1 MPELDNSKPPL
12 FVPSKRSYNDFVLAW
27 RGHSRKRNY
36 SQLLEWAE
44 NPDNAPEALTQQ
56 QQTWNS
62 RFFSDLV
69 DSLYNGETDD
79 AATAALA
86 AIDAAADDG
95 MQLWTALKRE
105 IDITLPSARSHAEDQ
120 LKTKTKQKHDET
132 VAEFGLRFRAV
143 CANVHERHRAS
154 PLNWLLI
161 WTLTTTTRSSYPT
174 SSVAPT
180 NARPYTIVSYAQI
193 QKTADAALHYP
204 CKGAAVAVTAAARVA
219 EEAATPNVS
228 TRSDTT
234 DAAKTQT
241 VQLHTLTTL
250 RCVMRLA
257 ARVTTQHVGA
267 ATPTQAAEVA
277 VDEADIKV
285 AEADEEDDTRCTT
298 DASHHGIGGT
308 QQYLPPPPPLPSQLM
323 QNNIARVGEAFPTM
337 NAPPPTGQMYQ
348 TGPYRRTFA
357 ITLATNEPNCSKYIV
372 DNASPY
378 TLTGSLHHLYDVQQ
392 LEKPKEI
399 GGIKK
404 DSTIECTHVGK
415 IDFTTHEGTLT
426 VSNAYYSAELAGFVS
441 ILSYIVMRDAGA
453 VLVDKKTDP
462 YILLPNSD
470 IMFLKEMDS
479 GHLYTELTSLTN
491 VDEAYPTLP
500 INAGQWHARLGH
512 LHPRRIENF
521 PSDAEQIPADAECPA
536 CQLHKSKRTR
546 REPAQSIT
554 EYKIGE
560 VWSTDAIRP
569 GTISVSGVT
578 TFFPF
583 IDYGSRFVFDYYA
596 VSKEITEYIAILK
609 QWVSDI
615 HTVRNTVNPDIN
627 WPKQLRTDHEQL
639 FMHPDCVAFLNYHGI
654 TAVPVPPY
662 QHHKVGRVERRYGII
677 HQHALV
683 MMETAQIYDRVWPA
697 AYSFAVFHTNS
708 AKQYPSA
715 IVHGVTTDSQGMYPS
730 PNSMFLKRETDL
742 NFTRIPFCVSY
753 VYYEQHSKFQ
763 QRSNRGVLVGYSKD
777 VPGSYVI
784 WQPDENKTKLS
795 AHVTCMEKLKEDGT
809 LLHPA
814 HIFYPELART
824 KVSKSACVFN
834 IGTKIG
840 PGGRRI
846 AKTSV
851 PHAPSTNLMEIGGE
865 LDTHSQKTT
874 HSALDYAFATDV
886 SETPGFEP
894 RTYEEAI
901 HSKDHERWILA
912 IDSELNSHQLYGT
925 WIVIDNDGTVKNLI
939 GCKWVFKIK
948 LNSDGSIARYKARL
962 VAQGFS
968 QIHGVDYSETYAP
981 VVQYQTLR
989 TLLAIYSAR
998 GFYFGQIDVETAY
1011 LYALVQELIY
1021 MRPPKGTNYGPNKIC
1036 RLLKSLYGL
1045 KQAGRNWYLDLKDYL
1060 VELGFKPG
1068 EVDIGMYSAAV
1079 GTENEIWILVYVD
1092 DIIFASKNEQTK
1104 DILAGHLRKK
1114 YRITEPAQ
1122 LTWALGMKISFAA
1135 DGIILTQDLY
1145 VSKILERFGF
1155 TSAAKSATTPLA
1167 HGTTLTRADEE
1178 DAEARHLAQQFVGA
1192 ILYAAVISRP
1202 DLSSTVRVMSH
1213 VMSKPPSNF
1222 EACKKHVL
1230 RYLSGT
1236 INRGIKYNTNSNVPL
1251 KLIGYCDASWGDNHE
1266 NRRSTSGYIFF
1277 LNGGPISWASYLQTT
1292 VALSTVESEVMA
1304 LTEAIKEAIYIR
1316 RLLESLGAA
1325 QEGPTIIYTDS
1336 TELKRSSII
1345 RRRTGERNTSRSD
1358 ASSSSFTSDTK
1369 RSKSNE

>member
-86 AIDAAADDG
+86 AMDAAADDG

-132 VAEFGLRFRAV
+132 VAEFGLRFRGAV
-143 CANVHERHRAS
+143 REFKNRGGEMTNYKYAELFAANVHERHQRIALELVTDLDPDDDNAIIIPDIIRRTNERAS
-154 PLNWLLI
+154 LHDRIIRANPENRRRRLALPVQGRGGGRNGGR
-161 WTLTTTTRSSYPT
+161 TGGRGGRNTERFDPQRHNRRCQNANCP
-174 SSVAPT
+174 APHT
-180 NARPYTIVSYAQI
+180 HDTPMCYAPGGARHDP
-193 QKTADAALHYP
+193 
-204 CKGAAVAVTAAARVA
+204 ARWRG
-219 EEAATPNVS
+219 N
-228 TRSDTT
+228 T
-234 DAAKTQT
+234 DAGRGGRGGRGGYQGGRGGRGGRHPLQYTPQPQHYT
-241 VQLHTLTTL
+241 PQQHQNFQQLGGAYTTYPAYP
-250 RCVMRLA
+250 VLA
-257 ARVTTQHVGA
+257 
-267 ATPTQAAEVA
+267 
-277 VDEADIKV
+277 
-285 AEADEEDDTRCTT
+285 T

-378 TLTGSLHHLYDVQQ
+378 TLTGSLNHLYDVQQ

-404 DSTIECTHVGK
+404 DSTIKCTHVGK

-426 VSNAYYSAELAGFVS
+426 VSNAYY
-441 ILSYIVMRDAGA
+441 
-453 VLVDKKTDP
+453 
-462 YILLPNSD
+462 
-470 IMFLKEMDS
+470 
-479 GHLYTELTSLTN
+479 
-491 VDEAYPTLP
+491 
-500 INAGQWHARLGH
+500 
-512 LHPRRIENF
+512 
-521 PSDAEQIPADAECPA
+521 
-536 CQLHKSKRTR
+536 
-546 REPAQSIT
+546 
-554 EYKIGE
+554 
-560 VWSTDAIRP
+560 
-569 GTISVSGVT
+569 
-578 TFFPF
+578 
-583 IDYGSRFVFDYYA
+583 
-596 VSKEITEYIAILK
+596 
-609 QWVSDI
+609 
-615 HTVRNTVNPDIN
+615 
-627 WPKQLRTDHEQL
+627 
-639 FMHPDCVAFLNYHGI
+639 
-654 TAVPVPPY
+654 
-662 QHHKVGRVERRYGII
+662 
-677 HQHALV
+677 
-683 MMETAQIYDRVWPA
+683 
-697 AYSFAVFHTNS
+697 
-708 AKQYPSA
+708 
-715 IVHGVTTDSQGMYPS
+715 
-730 PNSMFLKRETDL
+730 
-742 NFTRIPFCVSY
+742 
-753 VYYEQHSKFQ
+753 
-763 QRSNRGVLVGYSKD
+763 
-777 VPGSYVI
+777 
-784 WQPDENKTKLS
+784 
-795 AHVTCMEKLKEDGT
+795 
-809 LLHPA
+809 
-814 HIFYPELART
+814 
-824 KVSKSACVFN
+824 
-834 IGTKIG
+834 
-840 PGGRRI
+840 
-846 AKTSV
+846 
-851 PHAPSTNLMEIGGE
+851 
-865 LDTHSQKTT
+865 
-874 HSALDYAFATDV
+874 
-886 SETPGFEP
+886 
-894 RTYEEAI
+894 
-901 HSKDHERWILA
+901 
-912 IDSELNSHQLYGT
+912 
-925 WIVIDNDGTVKNLI
+925 
-939 GCKWVFKIK
+939 
-948 LNSDGSIARYKARL
+948 
-962 VAQGFS
+962 
-968 QIHGVDYSETYAP
+968 
-981 VVQYQTLR
+981 
-989 TLLAIYSAR
+989 

-1045 KQAGRNWYLDLKDYL
+1045 KQAGRNC
-1060 VELGFKPG
+1060 
-1068 EVDIGMYSAAV
+1068 AV

-1104 DILAGHLRKK
+1104 DIFAGHLRKK

-1122 LTWALGMKISFAA
+1122 LTWALGMKVSFAA

-1336 TELKRSSII
+1336 TGAEALVDHPTSHRRTKHIEI
-1345 RRRTGERNTSRSD
+1345 RREFIKYHIEHETVKIERVS
-1358 ASSSSFTSDTK
+1358 TK
-1369 RSKSNE
+1369 DQLADIMTKPLRQDIHNYLVQMILHG

>member
-1 MPELDNSKPPL
+1 M
-12 FVPSKRSYNDFVLAW
+12 
-27 RGHSRKRNY
+27 
-36 SQLLEWAE
+36 
-44 NPDNAPEALTQQ
+44 
-56 QQTWNS
+56 
-62 RFFSDLV
+62 
-69 DSLYNGETDD
+69 
-79 AATAALA
+79 
-86 AIDAAADDG
+86 DAAADDG

-132 VAEFGLRFRAV
+132 VAEFGLRFRGAV
-143 CANVHERHRAS
+143 REFKNRGGEMTNYKYAELFAANVHERHQRIALELVTDLDPDDDNAIIIPDIIRRTNERAS
-154 PLNWLLI
+154 LHDRIIRANPENRRRRLALPVQGRGGGRNGGR
-161 WTLTTTTRSSYPT
+161 TGGRGGRNTERFDPQRHNRRCQNANCP
-174 SSVAPT
+174 APHT
-180 NARPYTIVSYAQI
+180 HDTPMCYAPGGARHDP
-193 QKTADAALHYP
+193 
-204 CKGAAVAVTAAARVA
+204 ARWRG
-219 EEAATPNVS
+219 N
-228 TRSDTT
+228 T
-234 DAAKTQT
+234 DAGRGGRGGRGGYQGGRGGRGGRHPLQYTPQPQHYT
-241 VQLHTLTTL
+241 PQQHQNFQQLGGAYTTYPAYP
-250 RCVMRLA
+250 VLA
-257 ARVTTQHVGA
+257 
-267 ATPTQAAEVA
+267 
-277 VDEADIKV
+277 
-285 AEADEEDDTRCTT
+285 T

-378 TLTGSLHHLYDVQQ
+378 TLTGSLNHLYDVQQ

-404 DSTIECTHVGK
+404 DSTIKCTHVGK

-426 VSNAYYSAELAGFVS
+426 VSNAYY
-441 ILSYIVMRDAGA
+441 
-453 VLVDKKTDP
+453 
-462 YILLPNSD
+462 
-470 IMFLKEMDS
+470 
-479 GHLYTELTSLTN
+479 
-491 VDEAYPTLP
+491 
-500 INAGQWHARLGH
+500 
-512 LHPRRIENF
+512 
-521 PSDAEQIPADAECPA
+521 
-536 CQLHKSKRTR
+536 
-546 REPAQSIT
+546 
-554 EYKIGE
+554 
-560 VWSTDAIRP
+560 
-569 GTISVSGVT
+569 
-578 TFFPF
+578 
-583 IDYGSRFVFDYYA
+583 
-596 VSKEITEYIAILK
+596 
-609 QWVSDI
+609 
-615 HTVRNTVNPDIN
+615 
-627 WPKQLRTDHEQL
+627 
-639 FMHPDCVAFLNYHGI
+639 
-654 TAVPVPPY
+654 
-662 QHHKVGRVERRYGII
+662 
-677 HQHALV
+677 
-683 MMETAQIYDRVWPA
+683 
-697 AYSFAVFHTNS
+697 
-708 AKQYPSA
+708 
-715 IVHGVTTDSQGMYPS
+715 
-730 PNSMFLKRETDL
+730 
-742 NFTRIPFCVSY
+742 
-753 VYYEQHSKFQ
+753 
-763 QRSNRGVLVGYSKD
+763 
-777 VPGSYVI
+777 
-784 WQPDENKTKLS
+784 
-795 AHVTCMEKLKEDGT
+795 
-809 LLHPA
+809 
-814 HIFYPELART
+814 
-824 KVSKSACVFN
+824 
-834 IGTKIG
+834 
-840 PGGRRI
+840 
-846 AKTSV
+846 
-851 PHAPSTNLMEIGGE
+851 
-865 LDTHSQKTT
+865 
-874 HSALDYAFATDV
+874 
-886 SETPGFEP
+886 
-894 RTYEEAI
+894 
-901 HSKDHERWILA
+901 
-912 IDSELNSHQLYGT
+912 
-925 WIVIDNDGTVKNLI
+925 
-939 GCKWVFKIK
+939 
-948 LNSDGSIARYKARL
+948 
-962 VAQGFS
+962 
-968 QIHGVDYSETYAP
+968 
-981 VVQYQTLR
+981 
-989 TLLAIYSAR
+989 

-1104 DILAGHLRKK
+1104 DIFAGHLRKK

-1145 VSKILERFGF
+1145 MSKILERFGF

-1202 DLSSTVRVMSH
+1202 DLSSTVRAMSH

-1336 TELKRSSII
+1336 TGAEALVDHPTSHRRTKHIEI
-1345 RRRTGERNTSRSD
+1345 RREFIKFHIGHETVKIERVS
-1358 ASSSSFTSDTK
+1358 TK
-1369 RSKSNE
+1369 DQLADIMTKPLRQDIHNYLVQMILHG

>member
-86 AIDAAADDG
+86 AMDAAADDG
-95 MQLWTALKRE
+95 MRLWTALKRE

-132 VAEFGLRFRAV
+132 VAEFGLRFRGAV
-143 CANVHERHRAS
+143 REFKNRGGEMTNYKYAELFAANVHERHQRIALELVTDLDPDDDNAIIIPDIIRRTNERAS
-154 PLNWLLI
+154 LHDRIIRANPENRRRRLALPVQGRGGGRNGGRMGGRGGRN
-161 WTLTTTTRSSYPT
+161 TERFDPQRHQRRCQNANCP
-174 SSVAPT
+174 APHT
-180 NARPYTIVSYAQI
+180 HDTPMCYAPGGARHDP
-193 QKTADAALHYP
+193 
-204 CKGAAVAVTAAARVA
+204 ARWRG
-219 EEAATPNVS
+219 N
-228 TRSDTT
+228 T
-234 DAAKTQT
+234 DAGRGGRGGRGGYQGGRGGRGGRHPLQYTPQPQHYT
-241 VQLHTLTTL
+241 PQQHQNFQQL
-250 RCVMRLA
+250 
-257 ARVTTQHVGA
+257 
-267 ATPTQAAEVA
+267 E
-277 VDEADIKV
+277 
-285 AEADEEDDTRCTT
+285 
-298 DASHHGIGGT
+298 
-308 QQYLPPPPPLPSQLM
+308 YLPPPPPLPSQLM

-372 DNASPY
+372 DEFHANPI
-378 TLTGSLHHLYDVQQ
+378 LRLY
-392 LEKPKEI
+392 E
-399 GGIKK
+399 
-404 DSTIECTHVGK
+404 
-415 IDFTTHEGTLT
+415 
-426 VSNAYYSAELAGFVS
+426 
-441 ILSYIVMRDAGA
+441 SYGNWR
-453 VLVDKKTDP
+453 
-462 YILLPNSD
+462 
-470 IMFLKEMDS
+470 
-479 GHLYTELTSLTN
+479 
-491 VDEAYPTLP
+491 
-500 INAGQWHARLGH
+500 
-512 LHPRRIENF
+512 
-521 PSDAEQIPADAECPA
+521 
-536 CQLHKSKRTR
+536 RTR
-546 REPAQSIT
+546 YTFPEDNAL
-554 EYKIGE
+554 
-560 VWSTDAIRP
+560 STRLRIR
-569 GTISVSGVT
+569 
-578 TFFPF
+578 
-583 IDYGSRFVFDYYA
+583 Y
-596 VSKEITEYIAILK
+596 
-609 QWVSDI
+609 
-615 HTVRNTVNPDIN
+615 
-627 WPKQLRTDHEQL
+627 
-639 FMHPDCVAFLNYHGI
+639 
-654 TAVPVPPY
+654 
-662 QHHKVGRVERRYGII
+662 RR
-677 HQHALV
+677 
-683 MMETAQIYDRVWPA
+683 
-697 AYSFAVFHTNS
+697 
-708 AKQYPSA
+708 
-715 IVHGVTTDSQGMYPS
+715 
-730 PNSMFLKRETDL
+730 
-742 NFTRIPFCVSY
+742 
-753 VYYEQHSKFQ
+753 
-763 QRSNRGVLVGYSKD
+763 QRD
-777 VPGSYVI
+777 
-784 WQPDENKTKLS
+784 
-795 AHVTCMEKLKEDGT
+795 
-809 LLHPA
+809 
-814 HIFYPELART
+814 
-824 KVSKSACVFN
+824 
-834 IGTKIG
+834 
-840 PGGRRI
+840 
-846 AKTSV
+846 
-851 PHAPSTNLMEIGGE
+851 
-865 LDTHSQKTT
+865 
-874 HSALDYAFATDV
+874 
-886 SETPGFEP
+886 PGFEP

-912 IDSELNSHQLYGT
+912 IDSELNSHQLNGT

-1104 DILAGHLRKK
+1104 DIFAGHLRKK

-1122 LTWALGMKISFAA
+1122 LTWALGMKVSFAA

-1251 KLIGYCDASWGDNHE
+1251 KLIGYATQAGE
-1266 NRRSTSGYIFF
+1266 
-1277 LNGGPISWASYLQTT
+1277 TT
-1292 VALSTVESEVMA
+1292 TRIADPHRDTF
-1304 LTEAIKEAIYIR
+1304 
-1316 RLLESLGAA
+1316 
-1325 QEGPTIIYTDS
+1325 
-1336 TELKRSSII
+1336 SS
-1345 RRRTGERNTSRSD
+1345 
-1358 ASSSSFTSDTK
+1358 
-1369 RSKSNE
+1369 

>member
-1 MPELDNSKPPL
+1 MTKLSRNSDYAFAVRTRIQEPRRPDDDNAIIIPDIIRRTNERASLHDRIIRANPENRRRRLALPVQGRGGGRNGGRTGGRGGRNTERFDPQRHNRRCQNANCPAPHTHDTPMCYAPGGARHDPARWRGNTDAGRGGRGGRGGYQGGRGGRGGRHPL
-12 FVPSKRSYNDFVLAW
+12 QYTPQPQHYTPQQHQNFQQLGGAYTTYPAYPVLA
-27 RGHSRKRNY
+27 
-36 SQLLEWAE
+36 
-44 NPDNAPEALTQQ
+44 
-56 QQTWNS
+56 
-62 RFFSDLV
+62 
-69 DSLYNGETDD
+69 
-79 AATAALA
+79 
-86 AIDAAADDG
+86 
-95 MQLWTALKRE
+95 
-105 IDITLPSARSHAEDQ
+105 
-120 LKTKTKQKHDET
+120 
-132 VAEFGLRFRAV
+132 
-143 CANVHERHRAS
+143 
-154 PLNWLLI
+154 
-161 WTLTTTTRSSYPT
+161 
-174 SSVAPT
+174 
-180 NARPYTIVSYAQI
+180 
-193 QKTADAALHYP
+193 
-204 CKGAAVAVTAAARVA
+204 
-219 EEAATPNVS
+219 
-228 TRSDTT
+228 
-234 DAAKTQT
+234 
-241 VQLHTLTTL
+241 
-250 RCVMRLA
+250 
-257 ARVTTQHVGA
+257 
-267 ATPTQAAEVA
+267 
-277 VDEADIKV
+277 
-285 AEADEEDDTRCTT
+285 T

-378 TLTGSLHHLYDVQQ
+378 TLTGSLNHLYDVQQ

-404 DSTIECTHVGK
+404 DSTIKCTHVGK

-426 VSNAYYSAELAGFVS
+426 VSNAYY
-441 ILSYIVMRDAGA
+441 
-453 VLVDKKTDP
+453 
-462 YILLPNSD
+462 
-470 IMFLKEMDS
+470 
-479 GHLYTELTSLTN
+479 
-491 VDEAYPTLP
+491 
-500 INAGQWHARLGH
+500 
-512 LHPRRIENF
+512 
-521 PSDAEQIPADAECPA
+521 
-536 CQLHKSKRTR
+536 
-546 REPAQSIT
+546 
-554 EYKIGE
+554 
-560 VWSTDAIRP
+560 
-569 GTISVSGVT
+569 
-578 TFFPF
+578 
-583 IDYGSRFVFDYYA
+583 
-596 VSKEITEYIAILK
+596 
-609 QWVSDI
+609 
-615 HTVRNTVNPDIN
+615 
-627 WPKQLRTDHEQL
+627 
-639 FMHPDCVAFLNYHGI
+639 
-654 TAVPVPPY
+654 
-662 QHHKVGRVERRYGII
+662 
-677 HQHALV
+677 
-683 MMETAQIYDRVWPA
+683 
-697 AYSFAVFHTNS
+697 
-708 AKQYPSA
+708 
-715 IVHGVTTDSQGMYPS
+715 
-730 PNSMFLKRETDL
+730 
-742 NFTRIPFCVSY
+742 
-753 VYYEQHSKFQ
+753 
-763 QRSNRGVLVGYSKD
+763 
-777 VPGSYVI
+777 
-784 WQPDENKTKLS
+784 
-795 AHVTCMEKLKEDGT
+795 
-809 LLHPA
+809 
-814 HIFYPELART
+814 
-824 KVSKSACVFN
+824 
-834 IGTKIG
+834 
-840 PGGRRI
+840 
-846 AKTSV
+846 
-851 PHAPSTNLMEIGGE
+851 
-865 LDTHSQKTT
+865 
-874 HSALDYAFATDV
+874 
-886 SETPGFEP
+886 
-894 RTYEEAI
+894 
-901 HSKDHERWILA
+901 
-912 IDSELNSHQLYGT
+912 
-925 WIVIDNDGTVKNLI
+925 
-939 GCKWVFKIK
+939 
-948 LNSDGSIARYKARL
+948 
-962 VAQGFS
+962 
-968 QIHGVDYSETYAP
+968 
-981 VVQYQTLR
+981 
-989 TLLAIYSAR
+989 

-1104 DILAGHLRKK
+1104 DIFAGHLRKK

-1145 VSKILERFGF
+1145 MSKILERFGF

-1202 DLSSTVRVMSH
+1202 DLSSTVRAMSH

>member
-1 MPELDNSKPPL
+1 M
-12 FVPSKRSYNDFVLAW
+12 
-27 RGHSRKRNY
+27 
-36 SQLLEWAE
+36 
-44 NPDNAPEALTQQ
+44 
-56 QQTWNS
+56 
-62 RFFSDLV
+62 RFD
-69 DSLYNGETDD
+69 
-79 AATAALA
+79 
-86 AIDAAADDG
+86 
-95 MQLWTALKRE
+95 ALKRE

-132 VAEFGLRFRAV
+132 VAEFGLRFRGA
-143 CANVHERHRAS
+143 RHQRIALELVTDLDPDDDNAIIIPDIIRRTNERAS
-154 PLNWLLI
+154 LHDRIIRANPENRRRRLALPVQGRGGGRNGGR
-161 WTLTTTTRSSYPT
+161 TGGRGGRNTERFDPQRHNRRCQNANCP
-174 SSVAPT
+174 APHT
-180 NARPYTIVSYAQI
+180 HDTPMCYAPGGARHDP
-193 QKTADAALHYP
+193 
-204 CKGAAVAVTAAARVA
+204 ARWRG
-219 EEAATPNVS
+219 N
-228 TRSDTT
+228 T
-234 DAAKTQT
+234 DA
-241 VQLHTLTTL
+241 
-250 RCVMRLA
+250 
-257 ARVTTQHVGA
+257 
-267 ATPTQAAEVA
+267 AAEVA

-378 TLTGSLHHLYDVQQ
+378 TLTGSLNHLYDVQQ

-404 DSTIECTHVGK
+404 DSTIKCTHVGK

-426 VSNAYYSAELAGFVS
+426 VSNAYY
-441 ILSYIVMRDAGA
+441 
-453 VLVDKKTDP
+453 
-462 YILLPNSD
+462 
-470 IMFLKEMDS
+470 
-479 GHLYTELTSLTN
+479 
-491 VDEAYPTLP
+491 
-500 INAGQWHARLGH
+500 
-512 LHPRRIENF
+512 
-521 PSDAEQIPADAECPA
+521 
-536 CQLHKSKRTR
+536 
-546 REPAQSIT
+546 
-554 EYKIGE
+554 
-560 VWSTDAIRP
+560 
-569 GTISVSGVT
+569 
-578 TFFPF
+578 
-583 IDYGSRFVFDYYA
+583 
-596 VSKEITEYIAILK
+596 
-609 QWVSDI
+609 
-615 HTVRNTVNPDIN
+615 
-627 WPKQLRTDHEQL
+627 
-639 FMHPDCVAFLNYHGI
+639 
-654 TAVPVPPY
+654 
-662 QHHKVGRVERRYGII
+662 
-677 HQHALV
+677 
-683 MMETAQIYDRVWPA
+683 
-697 AYSFAVFHTNS
+697 
-708 AKQYPSA
+708 
-715 IVHGVTTDSQGMYPS
+715 
-730 PNSMFLKRETDL
+730 
-742 NFTRIPFCVSY
+742 
-753 VYYEQHSKFQ
+753 
-763 QRSNRGVLVGYSKD
+763 
-777 VPGSYVI
+777 
-784 WQPDENKTKLS
+784 
-795 AHVTCMEKLKEDGT
+795 
-809 LLHPA
+809 
-814 HIFYPELART
+814 
-824 KVSKSACVFN
+824 
-834 IGTKIG
+834 
-840 PGGRRI
+840 
-846 AKTSV
+846 
-851 PHAPSTNLMEIGGE
+851 
-865 LDTHSQKTT
+865 
-874 HSALDYAFATDV
+874 
-886 SETPGFEP
+886 
-894 RTYEEAI
+894 
-901 HSKDHERWILA
+901 
-912 IDSELNSHQLYGT
+912 
-925 WIVIDNDGTVKNLI
+925 
-939 GCKWVFKIK
+939 
-948 LNSDGSIARYKARL
+948 
-962 VAQGFS
+962 
-968 QIHGVDYSETYAP
+968 
-981 VVQYQTLR
+981 
-989 TLLAIYSAR
+989 

-1145 VSKILERFGF
+1145 MSKILERFGF

-1202 DLSSTVRVMSH
+1202 DLSSTVRAMSH

-1336 TELKRSSII
+1336 TGAEALVDHPTSHRRTKHIEI
-1345 RRRTGERNTSRSD
+1345 RREFIKFHIGHETVKIERVS
-1358 ASSSSFTSDTK
+1358 TK
-1369 RSKSNE
+1369 DQLADIMTKPLRQDIHNYLVQMILHG

>member
-1 MPELDNSKPPL
+1 M
-12 FVPSKRSYNDFVLAW
+12 
-27 RGHSRKRNY
+27 
-36 SQLLEWAE
+36 
-44 NPDNAPEALTQQ
+44 
-56 QQTWNS
+56 
-62 RFFSDLV
+62 
-69 DSLYNGETDD
+69 
-79 AATAALA
+79 
-86 AIDAAADDG
+86 DAAADDG

-105 IDITLPSARSHAEDQ
+105 IDITRPQHDLTQ
-120 LKTKTKQKHDET
+120 KTSSRPRLNKSMTKLSRNSDY
-132 VAEFGLRFRAV
+132 AFALFA
-143 CANVHERHRAS
+143 ANVHERHQRIALELVTDLDPDDDNAIIIPDIIRRTNERAS
-154 PLNWLLI
+154 
-161 WTLTTTTRSSYPT
+161 
-174 SSVAPT
+174 
-180 NARPYTIVSYAQI
+180 
-193 QKTADAALHYP
+193 LHDRIIRANP
-204 CKGAAVAVTAAARVA
+204 ENR
-219 EEAATPNVS
+219 
-228 TRSDTT
+228 R
-234 DAAKTQT
+234 
-241 VQLHTLTTL
+241 
-250 RCVMRLA
+250 RRLA
-257 ARVTTQHVGA
+257 LPVQGRGGGRNGGRMGGRGGRNTERFDPQRHQRRCQNANCPAPHTHDTPMCYAPGGARHDPHVGA

-298 DASHHGIGGT
+298 DASYHGIGGT

-378 TLTGSLHHLYDVQQ
+378 TLTGSLNHLYDVQQ

-404 DSTIECTHVGK
+404 DSTIKCTHVGK

-546 REPAQSIT
+546 REPAQSVT

-569 GTISVSGVT
+569 GTIAYRASPHLRPRLASG
-578 TFFPF
+578 
-583 IDYGSRFVFDYYA
+583 I
-596 VSKEITEYIAILK
+596 
-609 QWVSDI
+609 
-615 HTVRNTVNPDIN
+615 
-627 WPKQLRTDHEQL
+627 QLR
-639 FMHPDCVAFLNYHGI
+639 
-654 TAVPVPPY
+654 
-662 QHHKVGRVERRYGII
+662 
-677 HQHALV
+677 
-683 MMETAQIYDRVWPA
+683 
-697 AYSFAVFHTNS
+697 VFHTNS

-886 SETPGFEP
+886 SETPDSNLA
-894 RTYEEAI
+894 RTRKP
-901 HSKDHERWILA
+901 STRK
-912 IDSELNSHQLYGT
+912 T
-925 WIVIDNDGTVKNLI
+925 MNDGYLP
-939 GCKWVFKIK
+939 
-948 LNSDGSIARYKARL
+948 L
-962 VAQGFS
+962 
-968 QIHGVDYSETYAP
+968 
-981 VVQYQTLR
+981 TL
-989 TLLAIYSAR
+989 
-998 GFYFGQIDVETAY
+998 
-1011 LYALVQELIY
+1011 
-1021 MRPPKGTNYGPNKIC
+1021 
-1036 RLLKSLYGL
+1036 
-1045 KQAGRNWYLDLKDYL
+1045 
-1060 VELGFKPG
+1060 
-1068 EVDIGMYSAAV
+1068 V

-1104 DILAGHLRKK
+1104 DIFAGHLRKK

-1122 LTWALGMKISFAA
+1122 LTWALGMKVSFAA

-1251 KLIGYCDASWGDNHE
+1251 KLIGYWGE
-1266 NRRSTSGYIFF
+1266 STKPRFF
-1277 LNGGPISWASYLQTT
+1277 CTRP
-1292 VALSTVESEVMA
+1292 
-1304 LTEAIKEAIYIR
+1304 R
-1316 RLLESLGAA
+1316 
-1325 QEGPTIIYTDS
+1325 
-1336 TELKRSSII
+1336 
-1345 RRRTGERNTSRSD
+1345 
-1358 ASSSSFTSDTK
+1358 
-1369 RSKSNE
+1369 

>member
-86 AIDAAADDG
+86 AMDAAADDG

-132 VAEFGLRFRAV
+132 VAEFGLRFRGAV
-143 CANVHERHRAS
+143 REFKNRGGEMTNYKYAELFAANVHERHQRIALELVTDLDPDDDNAIIIPDIIRRTNERAS
-154 PLNWLLI
+154 LHDRIIRANPENRRRRLALPVQGRGGGRNGGR
-161 WTLTTTTRSSYPT
+161 TGGRGGRNTERFDPQRHNRRCQNANCP
-174 SSVAPT
+174 APHT
-180 NARPYTIVSYAQI
+180 HDTPMCYAPGGARHDP
-193 QKTADAALHYP
+193 
-204 CKGAAVAVTAAARVA
+204 ARWRG
-219 EEAATPNVS
+219 N
-228 TRSDTT
+228 T
-234 DAAKTQT
+234 DAGRGGRGGRGGYQGGRGGRGGRHPLQYTPQPQHYT
-241 VQLHTLTTL
+241 PQQHQNFQQL
-250 RCVMRLA
+250 
-257 ARVTTQHVGA
+257 
-267 ATPTQAAEVA
+267 
-277 VDEADIKV
+277 
-285 AEADEEDDTRCTT
+285 
-298 DASHHGIGGT
+298 GGT

-378 TLTGSLHHLYDVQQ
+378 TLTGSLNHLYDVQQ

-404 DSTIECTHVGK
+404 DSTIKCTHVGK

-426 VSNAYYSAELAGFVS
+426 VSNAYY
-441 ILSYIVMRDAGA
+441 
-453 VLVDKKTDP
+453 
-462 YILLPNSD
+462 
-470 IMFLKEMDS
+470 
-479 GHLYTELTSLTN
+479 
-491 VDEAYPTLP
+491 
-500 INAGQWHARLGH
+500 
-512 LHPRRIENF
+512 
-521 PSDAEQIPADAECPA
+521 
-536 CQLHKSKRTR
+536 
-546 REPAQSIT
+546 
-554 EYKIGE
+554 
-560 VWSTDAIRP
+560 
-569 GTISVSGVT
+569 
-578 TFFPF
+578 
-583 IDYGSRFVFDYYA
+583 
-596 VSKEITEYIAILK
+596 
-609 QWVSDI
+609 
-615 HTVRNTVNPDIN
+615 
-627 WPKQLRTDHEQL
+627 
-639 FMHPDCVAFLNYHGI
+639 
-654 TAVPVPPY
+654 
-662 QHHKVGRVERRYGII
+662 
-677 HQHALV
+677 
-683 MMETAQIYDRVWPA
+683 
-697 AYSFAVFHTNS
+697 
-708 AKQYPSA
+708 
-715 IVHGVTTDSQGMYPS
+715 
-730 PNSMFLKRETDL
+730 
-742 NFTRIPFCVSY
+742 
-753 VYYEQHSKFQ
+753 
-763 QRSNRGVLVGYSKD
+763 
-777 VPGSYVI
+777 
-784 WQPDENKTKLS
+784 
-795 AHVTCMEKLKEDGT
+795 
-809 LLHPA
+809 
-814 HIFYPELART
+814 
-824 KVSKSACVFN
+824 
-834 IGTKIG
+834 
-840 PGGRRI
+840 
-846 AKTSV
+846 
-851 PHAPSTNLMEIGGE
+851 
-865 LDTHSQKTT
+865 
-874 HSALDYAFATDV
+874 
-886 SETPGFEP
+886 
-894 RTYEEAI
+894 
-901 HSKDHERWILA
+901 
-912 IDSELNSHQLYGT
+912 
-925 WIVIDNDGTVKNLI
+925 
-939 GCKWVFKIK
+939 
-948 LNSDGSIARYKARL
+948 
-962 VAQGFS
+962 
-968 QIHGVDYSETYAP
+968 
-981 VVQYQTLR
+981 
-989 TLLAIYSAR
+989 

-1145 VSKILERFGF
+1145 MSKILERFGF

-1202 DLSSTVRVMSH
+1202 DLSSTVRAMSH

-1336 TELKRSSII
+1336 TGAEALVDHPTSHRRTKHIEI
-1345 RRRTGERNTSRSD
+1345 RREFIKFHIGHETVKIERVS
-1358 ASSSSFTSDTK
+1358 TK
-1369 RSKSNE
+1369 DQLADIMTKPLRQDIHNYLVQMILHG

>member
-132 VAEFGLRFRAV
+132 VAEFGLRFRGAV
-143 CANVHERHRAS
+143 REFKNRGGEMTNYKYAELFAANVHERHQRIALELVTDLDPDDDNAIIIPDIIRRTNERAS
-154 PLNWLLI
+154 LHDRIIRANPENRRRRLALPVQGRGGGRNGGRMGGRGGRN
-161 WTLTTTTRSSYPT
+161 TERFDPQRHNRRCQNANCPAPHTHDTPMCYAPGGTRHDP
-174 SSVAPT
+174 
-180 NARPYTIVSYAQI
+180 ARWR
-193 QKTADAALHYP
+193 
-204 CKGAAVAVTAAARVA
+204 G
-219 EEAATPNVS
+219 N
-228 TRSDTT
+228 T
-234 DAAKTQT
+234 DAGRGGRGGRGGYQGGRGGRGGRHPLQYTPQPQHYT
-241 VQLHTLTTL
+241 PQQHQNFQQLGGAYTTYPAYP
-250 RCVMRLA
+250 VLA
-257 ARVTTQHVGA
+257 
-267 ATPTQAAEVA
+267 
-277 VDEADIKV
+277 
-285 AEADEEDDTRCTT
+285 T
-298 DASHHGIGGT
+298 DASYHGIGGT

-372 DNASPY
+372 DEFHANPI
-378 TLTGSLHHLYDVQQ
+378 LRLY
-392 LEKPKEI
+392 E
-399 GGIKK
+399 
-404 DSTIECTHVGK
+404 
-415 IDFTTHEGTLT
+415 
-426 VSNAYYSAELAGFVS
+426 
-441 ILSYIVMRDAGA
+441 SYGNWR
-453 VLVDKKTDP
+453 
-462 YILLPNSD
+462 
-470 IMFLKEMDS
+470 
-479 GHLYTELTSLTN
+479 
-491 VDEAYPTLP
+491 
-500 INAGQWHARLGH
+500 
-512 LHPRRIENF
+512 
-521 PSDAEQIPADAECPA
+521 
-536 CQLHKSKRTR
+536 RTR
-546 REPAQSIT
+546 YTFPEDNAL
-554 EYKIGE
+554 
-560 VWSTDAIRP
+560 STRLRIR
-569 GTISVSGVT
+569 
-578 TFFPF
+578 
-583 IDYGSRFVFDYYA
+583 Y
-596 VSKEITEYIAILK
+596 
-609 QWVSDI
+609 
-615 HTVRNTVNPDIN
+615 
-627 WPKQLRTDHEQL
+627 
-639 FMHPDCVAFLNYHGI
+639 
-654 TAVPVPPY
+654 
-662 QHHKVGRVERRYGII
+662 RR
-677 HQHALV
+677 
-683 MMETAQIYDRVWPA
+683 
-697 AYSFAVFHTNS
+697 
-708 AKQYPSA
+708 
-715 IVHGVTTDSQGMYPS
+715 
-730 PNSMFLKRETDL
+730 
-742 NFTRIPFCVSY
+742 
-753 VYYEQHSKFQ
+753 
-763 QRSNRGVLVGYSKD
+763 QRD
-777 VPGSYVI
+777 
-784 WQPDENKTKLS
+784 
-795 AHVTCMEKLKEDGT
+795 
-809 LLHPA
+809 
-814 HIFYPELART
+814 
-824 KVSKSACVFN
+824 
-834 IGTKIG
+834 
-840 PGGRRI
+840 
-846 AKTSV
+846 
-851 PHAPSTNLMEIGGE
+851 
-865 LDTHSQKTT
+865 
-874 HSALDYAFATDV
+874 
-886 SETPGFEP
+886 PGFEP

-912 IDSELNSHQLYGT
+912 IDSELNSHQLNGT

-1011 LYALVQELIY
+1011 LYAL
-1021 MRPPKGTNYGPNKIC
+1021 
-1036 RLLKSLYGL
+1036 
-1045 KQAGRNWYLDLKDYL
+1045 AGRNWYLDLKDYL

-1104 DILAGHLRKK
+1104 DIFAGHLRKK

-1122 LTWALGMKISFAA
+1122 LTWALGMKVSFAA

-1336 TELKRSSII
+1336 TGAEALVDHPTSHRRTKHIEI
-1345 RRRTGERNTSRSD
+1345 RREFIKFHIGHETVKIERVS
-1358 ASSSSFTSDTK
+1358 TK
-1369 RSKSNE
+1369 DQLADIMTKPLRQDIHNYLVRMILHG

>member
-86 AIDAAADDG
+86 AMDAAADDG

-132 VAEFGLRFRAV
+132 VAEFGLRFRGAV
-143 CANVHERHRAS
+143 REFKNRGGEMTNYKYAELFAANVHERHQRIALELVTDLDPDDDNAIIIPDIIRRTNERAS
-154 PLNWLLI
+154 LHDRIIRANPENRRRRLALPVQGRGGGRNGGR
-161 WTLTTTTRSSYPT
+161 TGGRGGRNTERFDPQRHNRRCQNANCP
-174 SSVAPT
+174 APHT
-180 NARPYTIVSYAQI
+180 HDTPMCYAPGGARHDP
-193 QKTADAALHYP
+193 
-204 CKGAAVAVTAAARVA
+204 ARWRG
-219 EEAATPNVS
+219 N
-228 TRSDTT
+228 T
-234 DAAKTQT
+234 DAGRGGRGGRGGYQGGRGGRGGRHPLQYTPQPQHYT
-241 VQLHTLTTL
+241 PQQHQNFQQLGGAYTTYPAYP
-250 RCVMRLA
+250 VLA
-257 ARVTTQHVGA
+257 
-267 ATPTQAAEVA
+267 
-277 VDEADIKV
+277 
-285 AEADEEDDTRCTT
+285 T

-378 TLTGSLHHLYDVQQ
+378 TLTGSLNHLYDVQQ

-404 DSTIECTHVGK
+404 DSTIKCTHVGK

-426 VSNAYYSAELAGFVS
+426 VSNAYY
-441 ILSYIVMRDAGA
+441 
-453 VLVDKKTDP
+453 
-462 YILLPNSD
+462 
-470 IMFLKEMDS
+470 
-479 GHLYTELTSLTN
+479 
-491 VDEAYPTLP
+491 
-500 INAGQWHARLGH
+500 
-512 LHPRRIENF
+512 
-521 PSDAEQIPADAECPA
+521 
-536 CQLHKSKRTR
+536 
-546 REPAQSIT
+546 
-554 EYKIGE
+554 
-560 VWSTDAIRP
+560 
-569 GTISVSGVT
+569 
-578 TFFPF
+578 
-583 IDYGSRFVFDYYA
+583 
-596 VSKEITEYIAILK
+596 
-609 QWVSDI
+609 
-615 HTVRNTVNPDIN
+615 
-627 WPKQLRTDHEQL
+627 
-639 FMHPDCVAFLNYHGI
+639 
-654 TAVPVPPY
+654 
-662 QHHKVGRVERRYGII
+662 
-677 HQHALV
+677 
-683 MMETAQIYDRVWPA
+683 
-697 AYSFAVFHTNS
+697 
-708 AKQYPSA
+708 
-715 IVHGVTTDSQGMYPS
+715 
-730 PNSMFLKRETDL
+730 
-742 NFTRIPFCVSY
+742 
-753 VYYEQHSKFQ
+753 
-763 QRSNRGVLVGYSKD
+763 
-777 VPGSYVI
+777 
-784 WQPDENKTKLS
+784 
-795 AHVTCMEKLKEDGT
+795 
-809 LLHPA
+809 
-814 HIFYPELART
+814 
-824 KVSKSACVFN
+824 
-834 IGTKIG
+834 
-840 PGGRRI
+840 
-846 AKTSV
+846 
-851 PHAPSTNLMEIGGE
+851 
-865 LDTHSQKTT
+865 
-874 HSALDYAFATDV
+874 
-886 SETPGFEP
+886 
-894 RTYEEAI
+894 
-901 HSKDHERWILA
+901 
-912 IDSELNSHQLYGT
+912 
-925 WIVIDNDGTVKNLI
+925 
-939 GCKWVFKIK
+939 
-948 LNSDGSIARYKARL
+948 
-962 VAQGFS
+962 
-968 QIHGVDYSETYAP
+968 
-981 VVQYQTLR
+981 
-989 TLLAIYSAR
+989 

-1045 KQAGRNWYLDLKDYL
+1045 KQAGRNC
-1060 VELGFKPG
+1060 
-1068 EVDIGMYSAAV
+1068 AV

-1104 DILAGHLRKK
+1104 DIFAGHLRKK

-1122 LTWALGMKISFAA
+1122 LTWALGMKVSFAA

-1202 DLSSTVRVMSH
+1202 DLSSTVRAMSH

-1222 EACKKHVL
+1222 EACKKH
-1230 RYLSGT
+1230 
-1236 INRGIKYNTNSNVPL
+1236 
-1251 KLIGYCDASWGDNHE
+1251 LIGYCDASWGDNHE

-1336 TELKRSSII
+1336 TGAEALVDHPTSHRRTKHIEI
-1345 RRRTGERNTSRSD
+1345 RREFIKFHIGHETVKIERVS
-1358 ASSSSFTSDTK
+1358 TK
-1369 RSKSNE
+1369 DQLADIMTKPLRQDIHNYLVQMILHG

>member
-95 MQLWTALKRE
+95 MRLWTALKRE
-105 IDITLPSARSHAEDQ
+105 IDITPPSDDLTQKTSSRPKLNKSMTKLSRNSDYAFAVQYANSRTAARIALELVTD
-120 LKTKTKQKHDET
+120 LDPDDDNAIIIPDIIRRTNE
-132 VAEFGLRFRAV
+132 
-143 CANVHERHRAS
+143 RAS
-154 PLNWLLI
+154 LHDRIIRANPENRRRRLALPVQGRGGGRNGGR
-161 WTLTTTTRSSYPT
+161 TGGRGGRNTERFDPQRHNRRCQNANCP
-174 SSVAPT
+174 APHT
-180 NARPYTIVSYAQI
+180 HDTPMCYAPGGARHDP
-193 QKTADAALHYP
+193 
-204 CKGAAVAVTAAARVA
+204 ARWRG
-219 EEAATPNVS
+219 N
-228 TRSDTT
+228 T
-234 DAAKTQT
+234 DAGRGGRGGRGGYQGGRGGRGGRHPLQYTPQPQHYT
-241 VQLHTLTTL
+241 PQQHQNFQQLGGAYTTYPAYP
-250 RCVMRLA
+250 VLA
-257 ARVTTQHVGA
+257 
-267 ATPTQAAEVA
+267 
-277 VDEADIKV
+277 
-285 AEADEEDDTRCTT
+285 T

-378 TLTGSLHHLYDVQQ
+378 TLTGSLNHLYDVQQ

-404 DSTIECTHVGK
+404 DSTIKCTHVGK

-426 VSNAYYSAELAGFVS
+426 VSNAYY
-441 ILSYIVMRDAGA
+441 
-453 VLVDKKTDP
+453 
-462 YILLPNSD
+462 
-470 IMFLKEMDS
+470 
-479 GHLYTELTSLTN
+479 
-491 VDEAYPTLP
+491 
-500 INAGQWHARLGH
+500 
-512 LHPRRIENF
+512 
-521 PSDAEQIPADAECPA
+521 
-536 CQLHKSKRTR
+536 
-546 REPAQSIT
+546 
-554 EYKIGE
+554 
-560 VWSTDAIRP
+560 
-569 GTISVSGVT
+569 
-578 TFFPF
+578 
-583 IDYGSRFVFDYYA
+583 
-596 VSKEITEYIAILK
+596 
-609 QWVSDI
+609 
-615 HTVRNTVNPDIN
+615 
-627 WPKQLRTDHEQL
+627 
-639 FMHPDCVAFLNYHGI
+639 
-654 TAVPVPPY
+654 
-662 QHHKVGRVERRYGII
+662 
-677 HQHALV
+677 
-683 MMETAQIYDRVWPA
+683 
-697 AYSFAVFHTNS
+697 
-708 AKQYPSA
+708 
-715 IVHGVTTDSQGMYPS
+715 
-730 PNSMFLKRETDL
+730 
-742 NFTRIPFCVSY
+742 
-753 VYYEQHSKFQ
+753 
-763 QRSNRGVLVGYSKD
+763 
-777 VPGSYVI
+777 
-784 WQPDENKTKLS
+784 
-795 AHVTCMEKLKEDGT
+795 
-809 LLHPA
+809 
-814 HIFYPELART
+814 
-824 KVSKSACVFN
+824 
-834 IGTKIG
+834 
-840 PGGRRI
+840 
-846 AKTSV
+846 
-851 PHAPSTNLMEIGGE
+851 
-865 LDTHSQKTT
+865 
-874 HSALDYAFATDV
+874 
-886 SETPGFEP
+886 
-894 RTYEEAI
+894 
-901 HSKDHERWILA
+901 
-912 IDSELNSHQLYGT
+912 
-925 WIVIDNDGTVKNLI
+925 
-939 GCKWVFKIK
+939 
-948 LNSDGSIARYKARL
+948 
-962 VAQGFS
+962 
-968 QIHGVDYSETYAP
+968 
-981 VVQYQTLR
+981 
-989 TLLAIYSAR
+989 

-1104 DILAGHLRKK
+1104 DIFAGHLRKK

-1145 VSKILERFGF
+1145 MSKILERFGF

-1202 DLSSTVRVMSH
+1202 DLSSTVRAMSH

-1236 INRGIKYNTNSNVPL
+1236 INRGIKYNTNSNIPL

-1336 TELKRSSII
+1336 TGAEALVDHPTSHRRTKHIEI
-1345 RRRTGERNTSRSD
+1345 RREFIKFHIGHETVKIERVS
-1358 ASSSSFTSDTK
+1358 TK
-1369 RSKSNE
+1369 DQLADILTKPLRQDIHNYLVQMILHG

>member
-132 VAEFGLRFRAV
+132 VAEFGLRFRGAV
-143 CANVHERHRAS
+143 REFKNRGGEMTNYKYAELFAANVHERHQRIALELVTDLDPDDDNAIIIPDIIRRTNERAS
-154 PLNWLLI
+154 LHDRIIRANPENRRRRLALPVQGRGGGRNGGR
-161 WTLTTTTRSSYPT
+161 TGGRGGRNTERFDPQRHNRRCQNANCP
-174 SSVAPT
+174 APHT
-180 NARPYTIVSYAQI
+180 HDTPMCYAPGGARHDP
-193 QKTADAALHYP
+193 
-204 CKGAAVAVTAAARVA
+204 ARWRG
-219 EEAATPNVS
+219 N
-228 TRSDTT
+228 T
-234 DAAKTQT
+234 DAGRGGRGGRGGYQGGRGGRGGRHPLQYTPQPQHYT
-241 VQLHTLTTL
+241 PQQHQNFQQLGGAYTTYPAYP
-250 RCVMRLA
+250 VLA
-257 ARVTTQHVGA
+257 
-267 ATPTQAAEVA
+267 
-277 VDEADIKV
+277 
-285 AEADEEDDTRCTT
+285 T

-378 TLTGSLHHLYDVQQ
+378 TLTGSLNHLYDVQQ

-404 DSTIECTHVGK
+404 DSTIKCTHVGK

-426 VSNAYYSAELAGFVS
+426 VSNAYY
-441 ILSYIVMRDAGA
+441 
-453 VLVDKKTDP
+453 
-462 YILLPNSD
+462 
-470 IMFLKEMDS
+470 
-479 GHLYTELTSLTN
+479 
-491 VDEAYPTLP
+491 
-500 INAGQWHARLGH
+500 
-512 LHPRRIENF
+512 
-521 PSDAEQIPADAECPA
+521 
-536 CQLHKSKRTR
+536 
-546 REPAQSIT
+546 
-554 EYKIGE
+554 
-560 VWSTDAIRP
+560 
-569 GTISVSGVT
+569 
-578 TFFPF
+578 
-583 IDYGSRFVFDYYA
+583 
-596 VSKEITEYIAILK
+596 
-609 QWVSDI
+609 
-615 HTVRNTVNPDIN
+615 
-627 WPKQLRTDHEQL
+627 
-639 FMHPDCVAFLNYHGI
+639 
-654 TAVPVPPY
+654 
-662 QHHKVGRVERRYGII
+662 
-677 HQHALV
+677 
-683 MMETAQIYDRVWPA
+683 
-697 AYSFAVFHTNS
+697 
-708 AKQYPSA
+708 
-715 IVHGVTTDSQGMYPS
+715 
-730 PNSMFLKRETDL
+730 
-742 NFTRIPFCVSY
+742 
-753 VYYEQHSKFQ
+753 
-763 QRSNRGVLVGYSKD
+763 
-777 VPGSYVI
+777 
-784 WQPDENKTKLS
+784 
-795 AHVTCMEKLKEDGT
+795 
-809 LLHPA
+809 
-814 HIFYPELART
+814 
-824 KVSKSACVFN
+824 
-834 IGTKIG
+834 
-840 PGGRRI
+840 
-846 AKTSV
+846 
-851 PHAPSTNLMEIGGE
+851 
-865 LDTHSQKTT
+865 
-874 HSALDYAFATDV
+874 
-886 SETPGFEP
+886 
-894 RTYEEAI
+894 
-901 HSKDHERWILA
+901 
-912 IDSELNSHQLYGT
+912 
-925 WIVIDNDGTVKNLI
+925 
-939 GCKWVFKIK
+939 
-948 LNSDGSIARYKARL
+948 
-962 VAQGFS
+962 
-968 QIHGVDYSETYAP
+968 
-981 VVQYQTLR
+981 
-989 TLLAIYSAR
+989 

-1104 DILAGHLRKK
+1104 DIFAGHLRKK

-1122 LTWALGMKISFAA
+1122 LTWALGMKVSFAA

-1336 TELKRSSII
+1336 TGAEALVDHPTSHRRTKHIEI
-1345 RRRTGERNTSRSD
+1345 RREFIKYHIEHETVKIERVS
-1358 ASSSSFTSDTK
+1358 TK
-1369 RSKSNE
+1369 DQLADIMTKPLRQDIHNYLVQMILHG

>member
-132 VAEFGLRFRAV
+132 VAEFGLRFRGAV
-143 CANVHERHRAS
+143 REFKNRGGEMTNYKYAELFAANVHERHQRIALELVTDLDPDDDNAIIIPDIIRRTNERAS
-154 PLNWLLI
+154 LHDRIIRANPENRRRRLALPVQGRGGGRNGGR
-161 WTLTTTTRSSYPT
+161 TGGRGGRNTERFDPQRHNRRCQNANCP
-174 SSVAPT
+174 APHT
-180 NARPYTIVSYAQI
+180 HDTPMCYAPGGARHDP
-193 QKTADAALHYP
+193 
-204 CKGAAVAVTAAARVA
+204 ARWRG
-219 EEAATPNVS
+219 N
-228 TRSDTT
+228 T
-234 DAAKTQT
+234 DAGRGGRGGRGGYQGGRGGRGGRHPLQYTPQPQHYT
-241 VQLHTLTTL
+241 PQQHQNFQQLGGAYTTYPAYP
-250 RCVMRLA
+250 VLA
-257 ARVTTQHVGA
+257 
-267 ATPTQAAEVA
+267 
-277 VDEADIKV
+277 
-285 AEADEEDDTRCTT
+285 T

-378 TLTGSLHHLYDVQQ
+378 TLTGSLNHLYDVQQ

-404 DSTIECTHVGK
+404 DSTIKCTHVGK

-426 VSNAYYSAELAGFVS
+426 VSNAYY
-441 ILSYIVMRDAGA
+441 
-453 VLVDKKTDP
+453 
-462 YILLPNSD
+462 
-470 IMFLKEMDS
+470 
-479 GHLYTELTSLTN
+479 
-491 VDEAYPTLP
+491 
-500 INAGQWHARLGH
+500 
-512 LHPRRIENF
+512 
-521 PSDAEQIPADAECPA
+521 
-536 CQLHKSKRTR
+536 
-546 REPAQSIT
+546 
-554 EYKIGE
+554 
-560 VWSTDAIRP
+560 
-569 GTISVSGVT
+569 
-578 TFFPF
+578 
-583 IDYGSRFVFDYYA
+583 
-596 VSKEITEYIAILK
+596 
-609 QWVSDI
+609 
-615 HTVRNTVNPDIN
+615 
-627 WPKQLRTDHEQL
+627 
-639 FMHPDCVAFLNYHGI
+639 
-654 TAVPVPPY
+654 
-662 QHHKVGRVERRYGII
+662 
-677 HQHALV
+677 
-683 MMETAQIYDRVWPA
+683 
-697 AYSFAVFHTNS
+697 
-708 AKQYPSA
+708 
-715 IVHGVTTDSQGMYPS
+715 
-730 PNSMFLKRETDL
+730 
-742 NFTRIPFCVSY
+742 
-753 VYYEQHSKFQ
+753 
-763 QRSNRGVLVGYSKD
+763 
-777 VPGSYVI
+777 
-784 WQPDENKTKLS
+784 
-795 AHVTCMEKLKEDGT
+795 
-809 LLHPA
+809 
-814 HIFYPELART
+814 
-824 KVSKSACVFN
+824 
-834 IGTKIG
+834 
-840 PGGRRI
+840 
-846 AKTSV
+846 
-851 PHAPSTNLMEIGGE
+851 
-865 LDTHSQKTT
+865 
-874 HSALDYAFATDV
+874 
-886 SETPGFEP
+886 
-894 RTYEEAI
+894 
-901 HSKDHERWILA
+901 
-912 IDSELNSHQLYGT
+912 
-925 WIVIDNDGTVKNLI
+925 
-939 GCKWVFKIK
+939 
-948 LNSDGSIARYKARL
+948 
-962 VAQGFS
+962 
-968 QIHGVDYSETYAP
+968 
-981 VVQYQTLR
+981 
-989 TLLAIYSAR
+989 

-1104 DILAGHLRKK
+1104 DIFAGHLRKK

-1145 VSKILERFGF
+1145 MSKILERFGF

-1202 DLSSTVRVMSH
+1202 DLSSTVRAMSH
-1213 VMSKPPSNF
+1213 VISKPPSNF

-1336 TELKRSSII
+1336 TGAEALVDHPTSHRRTKHIEI
-1345 RRRTGERNTSRSD
+1345 RREFIKFHIGHETVKIERVS
-1358 ASSSSFTSDTK
+1358 TK
-1369 RSKSNE
+1369 DQLADIMTKPLRQDIHNYLVQMILHG

>member
-86 AIDAAADDG
+86 AMDAAADDG

-132 VAEFGLRFRAV
+132 VAEFGLRFRGAV
-143 CANVHERHRAS
+143 REFKNRGGEMTNYKYAELFAANVHERHQRIALELVTDLDPDDDNAIIIPDIIRRTNERAS
-154 PLNWLLI
+154 LHDRIIRANPENRRRRLALPVQGRGGGRNGGR
-161 WTLTTTTRSSYPT
+161 TGGRGGRNTERFDPQRHNRRCQNANCP
-174 SSVAPT
+174 APHT
-180 NARPYTIVSYAQI
+180 HDTPMCYAPGGARHDP
-193 QKTADAALHYP
+193 
-204 CKGAAVAVTAAARVA
+204 ARWRG
-219 EEAATPNVS
+219 N
-228 TRSDTT
+228 T
-234 DAAKTQT
+234 DAGRGGRGGRGGYQGGRGGRGGRHPLQYTPQPQHYT
-241 VQLHTLTTL
+241 PQQHQNFQQLGGAYTTYPAYP
-250 RCVMRLA
+250 VLA
-257 ARVTTQHVGA
+257 
-267 ATPTQAAEVA
+267 
-277 VDEADIKV
+277 
-285 AEADEEDDTRCTT
+285 T

-378 TLTGSLHHLYDVQQ
+378 TLTGSLNHLYDVQQ

-404 DSTIECTHVGK
+404 DSTIKCTHVGK

-426 VSNAYYSAELAGFVS
+426 VSNAYY
-441 ILSYIVMRDAGA
+441 
-453 VLVDKKTDP
+453 
-462 YILLPNSD
+462 
-470 IMFLKEMDS
+470 
-479 GHLYTELTSLTN
+479 
-491 VDEAYPTLP
+491 
-500 INAGQWHARLGH
+500 
-512 LHPRRIENF
+512 
-521 PSDAEQIPADAECPA
+521 
-536 CQLHKSKRTR
+536 
-546 REPAQSIT
+546 
-554 EYKIGE
+554 
-560 VWSTDAIRP
+560 
-569 GTISVSGVT
+569 
-578 TFFPF
+578 
-583 IDYGSRFVFDYYA
+583 
-596 VSKEITEYIAILK
+596 
-609 QWVSDI
+609 
-615 HTVRNTVNPDIN
+615 
-627 WPKQLRTDHEQL
+627 
-639 FMHPDCVAFLNYHGI
+639 
-654 TAVPVPPY
+654 
-662 QHHKVGRVERRYGII
+662 
-677 HQHALV
+677 
-683 MMETAQIYDRVWPA
+683 
-697 AYSFAVFHTNS
+697 
-708 AKQYPSA
+708 
-715 IVHGVTTDSQGMYPS
+715 
-730 PNSMFLKRETDL
+730 
-742 NFTRIPFCVSY
+742 
-753 VYYEQHSKFQ
+753 
-763 QRSNRGVLVGYSKD
+763 
-777 VPGSYVI
+777 
-784 WQPDENKTKLS
+784 
-795 AHVTCMEKLKEDGT
+795 
-809 LLHPA
+809 
-814 HIFYPELART
+814 
-824 KVSKSACVFN
+824 
-834 IGTKIG
+834 
-840 PGGRRI
+840 
-846 AKTSV
+846 
-851 PHAPSTNLMEIGGE
+851 
-865 LDTHSQKTT
+865 
-874 HSALDYAFATDV
+874 
-886 SETPGFEP
+886 
-894 RTYEEAI
+894 
-901 HSKDHERWILA
+901 
-912 IDSELNSHQLYGT
+912 
-925 WIVIDNDGTVKNLI
+925 
-939 GCKWVFKIK
+939 
-948 LNSDGSIARYKARL
+948 
-962 VAQGFS
+962 
-968 QIHGVDYSETYAP
+968 
-981 VVQYQTLR
+981 
-989 TLLAIYSAR
+989 

-1104 DILAGHLRKK
+1104 DIFAGHLRKK

-1122 LTWALGMKISFAA
+1122 LTWALGMKVSFAA

-1336 TELKRSSII
+1336 TGAEALVDHPTSHRRTKHIEI
-1345 RRRTGERNTSRSD
+1345 RREFIKFHIGHETVKIERVS
-1358 ASSSSFTSDTK
+1358 TK
-1369 RSKSNE
+1369 DQLADIMTKPLRQDIHNYLVQMILHG

>member
-86 AIDAAADDG
+86 AMDAAADDG

-132 VAEFGLRFRAV
+132 VAEFGLRFRGAV
-143 CANVHERHRAS
+143 REFKNRGGEMTNYKYAELFAANVHERHQRIALELVTDLD
-154 PLNWLLI
+154 P
-161 WTLTTTTRSSYPT
+161 TTTTRSSYPT

-234 DAAKTQT
+234 DAAKMQT

-378 TLTGSLHHLYDVQQ
+378 TLTGSLNHLYDVQQ

-404 DSTIECTHVGK
+404 DSTIKCTHVGK

-426 VSNAYYSAELAGFVS
+426 VSNAYY
-441 ILSYIVMRDAGA
+441 
-453 VLVDKKTDP
+453 
-462 YILLPNSD
+462 
-470 IMFLKEMDS
+470 
-479 GHLYTELTSLTN
+479 
-491 VDEAYPTLP
+491 
-500 INAGQWHARLGH
+500 
-512 LHPRRIENF
+512 
-521 PSDAEQIPADAECPA
+521 
-536 CQLHKSKRTR
+536 
-546 REPAQSIT
+546 
-554 EYKIGE
+554 
-560 VWSTDAIRP
+560 
-569 GTISVSGVT
+569 
-578 TFFPF
+578 
-583 IDYGSRFVFDYYA
+583 
-596 VSKEITEYIAILK
+596 
-609 QWVSDI
+609 
-615 HTVRNTVNPDIN
+615 
-627 WPKQLRTDHEQL
+627 
-639 FMHPDCVAFLNYHGI
+639 
-654 TAVPVPPY
+654 
-662 QHHKVGRVERRYGII
+662 
-677 HQHALV
+677 
-683 MMETAQIYDRVWPA
+683 
-697 AYSFAVFHTNS
+697 
-708 AKQYPSA
+708 
-715 IVHGVTTDSQGMYPS
+715 
-730 PNSMFLKRETDL
+730 
-742 NFTRIPFCVSY
+742 
-753 VYYEQHSKFQ
+753 
-763 QRSNRGVLVGYSKD
+763 
-777 VPGSYVI
+777 
-784 WQPDENKTKLS
+784 
-795 AHVTCMEKLKEDGT
+795 
-809 LLHPA
+809 
-814 HIFYPELART
+814 
-824 KVSKSACVFN
+824 
-834 IGTKIG
+834 
-840 PGGRRI
+840 
-846 AKTSV
+846 
-851 PHAPSTNLMEIGGE
+851 
-865 LDTHSQKTT
+865 
-874 HSALDYAFATDV
+874 
-886 SETPGFEP
+886 
-894 RTYEEAI
+894 
-901 HSKDHERWILA
+901 
-912 IDSELNSHQLYGT
+912 
-925 WIVIDNDGTVKNLI
+925 
-939 GCKWVFKIK
+939 
-948 LNSDGSIARYKARL
+948 
-962 VAQGFS
+962 
-968 QIHGVDYSETYAP
+968 
-981 VVQYQTLR
+981 
-989 TLLAIYSAR
+989 

-1104 DILAGHLRKK
+1104 DIFAGHLRKK

-1122 LTWALGMKISFAA
+1122 LTWALGMKVSFAA

-1336 TELKRSSII
+1336 TGAEALVDHPTSHRRTKHIEI
-1345 RRRTGERNTSRSD
+1345 RREFIKFHIGHETVKIERVS
-1358 ASSSSFTSDTK
+1358 TK
-1369 RSKSNE
+1369 DQLADILTKPLRQDIHNYLVQMILHG

>member
-86 AIDAAADDG
+86 AMDAAADDG

-132 VAEFGLRFRAV
+132 VAEFGLRFRGAV
-143 CANVHERHRAS
+143 REFKNRGGEMTNYKYAELFAANVHERHQRIALELVTDLDPDDDNAIIIPDIIRRTNERAS
-154 PLNWLLI
+154 LHDRIIRANPENRRRRLALPVQGRGGGRNGGR
-161 WTLTTTTRSSYPT
+161 TGGRGGRNTERFDPQRHNRRCQNANCP
-174 SSVAPT
+174 APHT
-180 NARPYTIVSYAQI
+180 HDTPMCYAPGGARHDP
-193 QKTADAALHYP
+193 
-204 CKGAAVAVTAAARVA
+204 ARWRG
-219 EEAATPNVS
+219 N
-228 TRSDTT
+228 T
-234 DAAKTQT
+234 DAGRGGRGGRGGYQGGRGGRGGRHPLQYTPQPQHYT
-241 VQLHTLTTL
+241 PQQHQNFQQLGGAYTTYPAYP
-250 RCVMRLA
+250 VLA
-257 ARVTTQHVGA
+257 
-267 ATPTQAAEVA
+267 
-277 VDEADIKV
+277 
-285 AEADEEDDTRCTT
+285 T

-378 TLTGSLHHLYDVQQ
+378 TLTGSLNHLYDVQQ

-404 DSTIECTHVGK
+404 DSTIKCTHVGK

-426 VSNAYYSAELAGFVS
+426 VSNAYY
-441 ILSYIVMRDAGA
+441 
-453 VLVDKKTDP
+453 
-462 YILLPNSD
+462 
-470 IMFLKEMDS
+470 
-479 GHLYTELTSLTN
+479 
-491 VDEAYPTLP
+491 
-500 INAGQWHARLGH
+500 
-512 LHPRRIENF
+512 
-521 PSDAEQIPADAECPA
+521 
-536 CQLHKSKRTR
+536 
-546 REPAQSIT
+546 
-554 EYKIGE
+554 
-560 VWSTDAIRP
+560 
-569 GTISVSGVT
+569 
-578 TFFPF
+578 
-583 IDYGSRFVFDYYA
+583 
-596 VSKEITEYIAILK
+596 
-609 QWVSDI
+609 
-615 HTVRNTVNPDIN
+615 
-627 WPKQLRTDHEQL
+627 
-639 FMHPDCVAFLNYHGI
+639 
-654 TAVPVPPY
+654 
-662 QHHKVGRVERRYGII
+662 
-677 HQHALV
+677 
-683 MMETAQIYDRVWPA
+683 
-697 AYSFAVFHTNS
+697 
-708 AKQYPSA
+708 
-715 IVHGVTTDSQGMYPS
+715 
-730 PNSMFLKRETDL
+730 
-742 NFTRIPFCVSY
+742 
-753 VYYEQHSKFQ
+753 
-763 QRSNRGVLVGYSKD
+763 
-777 VPGSYVI
+777 
-784 WQPDENKTKLS
+784 
-795 AHVTCMEKLKEDGT
+795 
-809 LLHPA
+809 
-814 HIFYPELART
+814 
-824 KVSKSACVFN
+824 
-834 IGTKIG
+834 
-840 PGGRRI
+840 
-846 AKTSV
+846 
-851 PHAPSTNLMEIGGE
+851 
-865 LDTHSQKTT
+865 
-874 HSALDYAFATDV
+874 
-886 SETPGFEP
+886 
-894 RTYEEAI
+894 
-901 HSKDHERWILA
+901 
-912 IDSELNSHQLYGT
+912 
-925 WIVIDNDGTVKNLI
+925 
-939 GCKWVFKIK
+939 
-948 LNSDGSIARYKARL
+948 
-962 VAQGFS
+962 
-968 QIHGVDYSETYAP
+968 
-981 VVQYQTLR
+981 
-989 TLLAIYSAR
+989 

-1104 DILAGHLRKK
+1104 DIFAGHLRKK

-1122 LTWALGMKISFAA
+1122 LTWALGMKVSFAA

-1336 TELKRSSII
+1336 TGAEALVDHPTSHRRTKHIEI
-1345 RRRTGERNTSRSD
+1345 RREFIKFHIGHETVKIERVS
-1358 ASSSSFTSDTK
+1358 TK
-1369 RSKSNE
+1369 DQLADILTKPLRQDIHNYLVQMILHG

>member
-132 VAEFGLRFRAV
+132 VAEFGLRFRGAV
-143 CANVHERHRAS
+143 REFKNRGGEMTNYKYAELFAANVHERHQRIALELVTDLDPDDDNAIIIPDIIRRTNERAS
-154 PLNWLLI
+154 LHDRIIRANPENRRRRLALPVQGRGGGRNGGR
-161 WTLTTTTRSSYPT
+161 TGGRGGRNTERFDPQRHNRRCQNANCP
-174 SSVAPT
+174 APHT
-180 NARPYTIVSYAQI
+180 HDTPMCYAPGGARHDP
-193 QKTADAALHYP
+193 
-204 CKGAAVAVTAAARVA
+204 ARWRG
-219 EEAATPNVS
+219 N
-228 TRSDTT
+228 T
-234 DAAKTQT
+234 DAGRGGRGGRGGYQGGRGGRGGRHPLQYTPQPQHYT
-241 VQLHTLTTL
+241 PQQHQNFQQLGGAYTTYPAYP
-250 RCVMRLA
+250 VLA
-257 ARVTTQHVGA
+257 
-267 ATPTQAAEVA
+267 
-277 VDEADIKV
+277 
-285 AEADEEDDTRCTT
+285 T

-378 TLTGSLHHLYDVQQ
+378 TLTGSLNHLYDVQQ

-404 DSTIECTHVGK
+404 DSTIKCTHVGK

-426 VSNAYYSAELAGFVS
+426 VSNAYY
-441 ILSYIVMRDAGA
+441 
-453 VLVDKKTDP
+453 
-462 YILLPNSD
+462 
-470 IMFLKEMDS
+470 
-479 GHLYTELTSLTN
+479 
-491 VDEAYPTLP
+491 
-500 INAGQWHARLGH
+500 
-512 LHPRRIENF
+512 
-521 PSDAEQIPADAECPA
+521 
-536 CQLHKSKRTR
+536 
-546 REPAQSIT
+546 
-554 EYKIGE
+554 
-560 VWSTDAIRP
+560 
-569 GTISVSGVT
+569 
-578 TFFPF
+578 
-583 IDYGSRFVFDYYA
+583 
-596 VSKEITEYIAILK
+596 
-609 QWVSDI
+609 
-615 HTVRNTVNPDIN
+615 
-627 WPKQLRTDHEQL
+627 
-639 FMHPDCVAFLNYHGI
+639 
-654 TAVPVPPY
+654 
-662 QHHKVGRVERRYGII
+662 
-677 HQHALV
+677 
-683 MMETAQIYDRVWPA
+683 
-697 AYSFAVFHTNS
+697 
-708 AKQYPSA
+708 
-715 IVHGVTTDSQGMYPS
+715 
-730 PNSMFLKRETDL
+730 
-742 NFTRIPFCVSY
+742 
-753 VYYEQHSKFQ
+753 
-763 QRSNRGVLVGYSKD
+763 
-777 VPGSYVI
+777 
-784 WQPDENKTKLS
+784 
-795 AHVTCMEKLKEDGT
+795 
-809 LLHPA
+809 
-814 HIFYPELART
+814 
-824 KVSKSACVFN
+824 
-834 IGTKIG
+834 
-840 PGGRRI
+840 
-846 AKTSV
+846 
-851 PHAPSTNLMEIGGE
+851 
-865 LDTHSQKTT
+865 
-874 HSALDYAFATDV
+874 
-886 SETPGFEP
+886 
-894 RTYEEAI
+894 
-901 HSKDHERWILA
+901 
-912 IDSELNSHQLYGT
+912 
-925 WIVIDNDGTVKNLI
+925 
-939 GCKWVFKIK
+939 
-948 LNSDGSIARYKARL
+948 
-962 VAQGFS
+962 
-968 QIHGVDYSETYAP
+968 
-981 VVQYQTLR
+981 
-989 TLLAIYSAR
+989 

-1011 LYALVQELIY
+1011 LYAL
-1021 MRPPKGTNYGPNKIC
+1021 
-1036 RLLKSLYGL
+1036 
-1045 KQAGRNWYLDLKDYL
+1045 
-1060 VELGFKPG
+1060 
-1068 EVDIGMYSAAV
+1068 
-1079 GTENEIWILVYVD
+1079 NEIWILVYVD

-1104 DILAGHLRKK
+1104 DIFAGHLRKK

-1122 LTWALGMKISFAA
+1122 LTWALGMKVSFAA

-1304 LTEAIKEAIYIR
+1304 LTEAIKEAIYIPEALVDHPTSHR
-1316 RLLESLGAA
+1316 RTKHIE
-1325 QEGPTIIYTDS
+1325 
-1336 TELKRSSII
+1336 I
-1345 RRRTGERNTSRSD
+1345 RREFIKFHIGHETVKIERVS
-1358 ASSSSFTSDTK
+1358 TK
-1369 RSKSNE
+1369 DQLADILTKPLRQDIHNYLVQMILHG

>member
-86 AIDAAADDG
+86 AMDAAADDG

-132 VAEFGLRFRAV
+132 VAEFGLRFRGAV
-143 CANVHERHRAS
+143 REFKNRGGEMTNYKYAELFAANVHERHQRIALELVTDLDPDDDNAIIIPDIIRRTNERAS
-154 PLNWLLI
+154 LHDRIIRANPENRRRRLALPVQGRGGGRNGGR
-161 WTLTTTTRSSYPT
+161 TGGRGGRNTERFDPQRHNRRCQNANCP
-174 SSVAPT
+174 APHT
-180 NARPYTIVSYAQI
+180 HDTPMCYAPGGARHDP
-193 QKTADAALHYP
+193 
-204 CKGAAVAVTAAARVA
+204 ARWRG
-219 EEAATPNVS
+219 N
-228 TRSDTT
+228 T
-234 DAAKTQT
+234 DAGRGGRGGRGGYQGGRGGRGGRHPLQYTPQPQHYT
-241 VQLHTLTTL
+241 PQQHQNFQQLGGAYTTYPAYP
-250 RCVMRLA
+250 VLA
-257 ARVTTQHVGA
+257 
-267 ATPTQAAEVA
+267 
-277 VDEADIKV
+277 
-285 AEADEEDDTRCTT
+285 T

-378 TLTGSLHHLYDVQQ
+378 TLTGSLNHLYDVQQ

-404 DSTIECTHVGK
+404 DSTIKCTHVGK

-426 VSNAYYSAELAGFVS
+426 VSNAYY
-441 ILSYIVMRDAGA
+441 
-453 VLVDKKTDP
+453 
-462 YILLPNSD
+462 
-470 IMFLKEMDS
+470 
-479 GHLYTELTSLTN
+479 
-491 VDEAYPTLP
+491 
-500 INAGQWHARLGH
+500 
-512 LHPRRIENF
+512 
-521 PSDAEQIPADAECPA
+521 
-536 CQLHKSKRTR
+536 
-546 REPAQSIT
+546 
-554 EYKIGE
+554 
-560 VWSTDAIRP
+560 
-569 GTISVSGVT
+569 
-578 TFFPF
+578 
-583 IDYGSRFVFDYYA
+583 
-596 VSKEITEYIAILK
+596 
-609 QWVSDI
+609 
-615 HTVRNTVNPDIN
+615 
-627 WPKQLRTDHEQL
+627 
-639 FMHPDCVAFLNYHGI
+639 
-654 TAVPVPPY
+654 
-662 QHHKVGRVERRYGII
+662 
-677 HQHALV
+677 
-683 MMETAQIYDRVWPA
+683 
-697 AYSFAVFHTNS
+697 
-708 AKQYPSA
+708 
-715 IVHGVTTDSQGMYPS
+715 
-730 PNSMFLKRETDL
+730 
-742 NFTRIPFCVSY
+742 
-753 VYYEQHSKFQ
+753 
-763 QRSNRGVLVGYSKD
+763 
-777 VPGSYVI
+777 
-784 WQPDENKTKLS
+784 
-795 AHVTCMEKLKEDGT
+795 
-809 LLHPA
+809 
-814 HIFYPELART
+814 
-824 KVSKSACVFN
+824 
-834 IGTKIG
+834 
-840 PGGRRI
+840 
-846 AKTSV
+846 
-851 PHAPSTNLMEIGGE
+851 
-865 LDTHSQKTT
+865 
-874 HSALDYAFATDV
+874 
-886 SETPGFEP
+886 
-894 RTYEEAI
+894 
-901 HSKDHERWILA
+901 
-912 IDSELNSHQLYGT
+912 
-925 WIVIDNDGTVKNLI
+925 
-939 GCKWVFKIK
+939 
-948 LNSDGSIARYKARL
+948 
-962 VAQGFS
+962 
-968 QIHGVDYSETYAP
+968 
-981 VVQYQTLR
+981 
-989 TLLAIYSAR
+989 

-1104 DILAGHLRKK
+1104 DIFAGHLRKK

-1122 LTWALGMKISFAA
+1122 LTWALGMKVSFAA

-1336 TELKRSSII
+1336 TGAEALVDHPTSHRRTKHIEI
-1345 RRRTGERNTSRSD
+1345 RREFIKYHIEHETVKIERVS
-1358 ASSSSFTSDTK
+1358 TK
-1369 RSKSNE
+1369 DQLADIMTKPLRQDIHNYLVQMILHG

>member
-86 AIDAAADDG
+86 AMDAAADDG

-132 VAEFGLRFRAV
+132 VAEFGLRFRGAV
-143 CANVHERHRAS
+143 REFKNRGGEMTNYKYAELFAANVHERHQRIALELVTDLDPDDDNAIIIPDIIRRTNERAS
-154 PLNWLLI
+154 LHDRIIRANPENRRRRLALPVQGRGGGRNGGR
-161 WTLTTTTRSSYPT
+161 TGGRGGRNTERFDPQRHNRRCQNANCP
-174 SSVAPT
+174 APHT
-180 NARPYTIVSYAQI
+180 HDTPMCYAPGGARHDP
-193 QKTADAALHYP
+193 
-204 CKGAAVAVTAAARVA
+204 ARWRG
-219 EEAATPNVS
+219 N
-228 TRSDTT
+228 T
-234 DAAKTQT
+234 DAGRGGRGGRGGYQGGRGGRGGRHPLQYTPQPQHYT
-241 VQLHTLTTL
+241 PQQHQNFQQLGGAYTTYPAYP
-250 RCVMRLA
+250 VLA
-257 ARVTTQHVGA
+257 
-267 ATPTQAAEVA
+267 
-277 VDEADIKV
+277 
-285 AEADEEDDTRCTT
+285 T

-378 TLTGSLHHLYDVQQ
+378 TLTGSLNHLYDVQQ

-404 DSTIECTHVGK
+404 DSTIKCTHVGK

-426 VSNAYYSAELAGFVS
+426 VSNAYY
-441 ILSYIVMRDAGA
+441 
-453 VLVDKKTDP
+453 
-462 YILLPNSD
+462 
-470 IMFLKEMDS
+470 
-479 GHLYTELTSLTN
+479 
-491 VDEAYPTLP
+491 
-500 INAGQWHARLGH
+500 
-512 LHPRRIENF
+512 
-521 PSDAEQIPADAECPA
+521 
-536 CQLHKSKRTR
+536 
-546 REPAQSIT
+546 
-554 EYKIGE
+554 
-560 VWSTDAIRP
+560 
-569 GTISVSGVT
+569 
-578 TFFPF
+578 
-583 IDYGSRFVFDYYA
+583 
-596 VSKEITEYIAILK
+596 
-609 QWVSDI
+609 
-615 HTVRNTVNPDIN
+615 
-627 WPKQLRTDHEQL
+627 
-639 FMHPDCVAFLNYHGI
+639 
-654 TAVPVPPY
+654 
-662 QHHKVGRVERRYGII
+662 
-677 HQHALV
+677 
-683 MMETAQIYDRVWPA
+683 
-697 AYSFAVFHTNS
+697 
-708 AKQYPSA
+708 
-715 IVHGVTTDSQGMYPS
+715 
-730 PNSMFLKRETDL
+730 
-742 NFTRIPFCVSY
+742 
-753 VYYEQHSKFQ
+753 
-763 QRSNRGVLVGYSKD
+763 
-777 VPGSYVI
+777 
-784 WQPDENKTKLS
+784 
-795 AHVTCMEKLKEDGT
+795 
-809 LLHPA
+809 
-814 HIFYPELART
+814 
-824 KVSKSACVFN
+824 
-834 IGTKIG
+834 
-840 PGGRRI
+840 
-846 AKTSV
+846 
-851 PHAPSTNLMEIGGE
+851 
-865 LDTHSQKTT
+865 
-874 HSALDYAFATDV
+874 
-886 SETPGFEP
+886 
-894 RTYEEAI
+894 
-901 HSKDHERWILA
+901 
-912 IDSELNSHQLYGT
+912 
-925 WIVIDNDGTVKNLI
+925 
-939 GCKWVFKIK
+939 
-948 LNSDGSIARYKARL
+948 
-962 VAQGFS
+962 
-968 QIHGVDYSETYAP
+968 
-981 VVQYQTLR
+981 
-989 TLLAIYSAR
+989 

-1011 LYALVQELIY
+1011 LYAL
-1021 MRPPKGTNYGPNKIC
+1021 
-1036 RLLKSLYGL
+1036 
-1045 KQAGRNWYLDLKDYL
+1045 
-1060 VELGFKPG
+1060 
-1068 EVDIGMYSAAV
+1068 
-1079 GTENEIWILVYVD
+1079 NEIWILVYVD

-1104 DILAGHLRKK
+1104 DIFAGHLRKK

-1145 VSKILERFGF
+1145 MSKILERFGF

-1202 DLSSTVRVMSH
+1202 DLSSTVRAMSH

-1336 TELKRSSII
+1336 TGAEALVDHPTSHRRTKHIEI
-1345 RRRTGERNTSRSD
+1345 RREFIKFHIGHETVKIERVS
-1358 ASSSSFTSDTK
+1358 TK
-1369 RSKSNE
+1369 DQLADILTKPLRQDIHNYLVQMILHG

>member
-132 VAEFGLRFRAV
+132 VAEFGLRFRGAV
-143 CANVHERHRAS
+143 REFKNRGGEMTNYKYAELFAANVHERHQRIALELVTDLDPDDDNAIIIPDIIRRTNERAS
-154 PLNWLLI
+154 LHDRIIRANPENRRRRLALPVQGRGGGRNGGR
-161 WTLTTTTRSSYPT
+161 TGGRGGRNTERFDPQRHNRRCQNANCP
-174 SSVAPT
+174 APHT
-180 NARPYTIVSYAQI
+180 HDTPMCYAPGGARHDP
-193 QKTADAALHYP
+193 
-204 CKGAAVAVTAAARVA
+204 ARWRG
-219 EEAATPNVS
+219 N
-228 TRSDTT
+228 T
-234 DAAKTQT
+234 DAGRGGRGGRGGYQGGRGGRGGRHPLQYTPQPQHYT
-241 VQLHTLTTL
+241 PQQHQNFQQLGGAYTTYPAYP
-250 RCVMRLA
+250 VLA
-257 ARVTTQHVGA
+257 
-267 ATPTQAAEVA
+267 
-277 VDEADIKV
+277 
-285 AEADEEDDTRCTT
+285 T

-378 TLTGSLHHLYDVQQ
+378 TLTGSLNHLYDVQQ

-404 DSTIECTHVGK
+404 DSTIKCTHVGK

-426 VSNAYYSAELAGFVS
+426 VSNAYY
-441 ILSYIVMRDAGA
+441 
-453 VLVDKKTDP
+453 
-462 YILLPNSD
+462 
-470 IMFLKEMDS
+470 
-479 GHLYTELTSLTN
+479 
-491 VDEAYPTLP
+491 
-500 INAGQWHARLGH
+500 
-512 LHPRRIENF
+512 
-521 PSDAEQIPADAECPA
+521 
-536 CQLHKSKRTR
+536 
-546 REPAQSIT
+546 
-554 EYKIGE
+554 
-560 VWSTDAIRP
+560 
-569 GTISVSGVT
+569 
-578 TFFPF
+578 
-583 IDYGSRFVFDYYA
+583 
-596 VSKEITEYIAILK
+596 
-609 QWVSDI
+609 
-615 HTVRNTVNPDIN
+615 
-627 WPKQLRTDHEQL
+627 
-639 FMHPDCVAFLNYHGI
+639 
-654 TAVPVPPY
+654 
-662 QHHKVGRVERRYGII
+662 
-677 HQHALV
+677 
-683 MMETAQIYDRVWPA
+683 
-697 AYSFAVFHTNS
+697 
-708 AKQYPSA
+708 
-715 IVHGVTTDSQGMYPS
+715 
-730 PNSMFLKRETDL
+730 
-742 NFTRIPFCVSY
+742 
-753 VYYEQHSKFQ
+753 
-763 QRSNRGVLVGYSKD
+763 
-777 VPGSYVI
+777 
-784 WQPDENKTKLS
+784 
-795 AHVTCMEKLKEDGT
+795 
-809 LLHPA
+809 
-814 HIFYPELART
+814 
-824 KVSKSACVFN
+824 
-834 IGTKIG
+834 
-840 PGGRRI
+840 
-846 AKTSV
+846 
-851 PHAPSTNLMEIGGE
+851 
-865 LDTHSQKTT
+865 
-874 HSALDYAFATDV
+874 
-886 SETPGFEP
+886 
-894 RTYEEAI
+894 
-901 HSKDHERWILA
+901 
-912 IDSELNSHQLYGT
+912 
-925 WIVIDNDGTVKNLI
+925 
-939 GCKWVFKIK
+939 
-948 LNSDGSIARYKARL
+948 
-962 VAQGFS
+962 
-968 QIHGVDYSETYAP
+968 
-981 VVQYQTLR
+981 
-989 TLLAIYSAR
+989 

-1104 DILAGHLRKK
+1104 DIFAGHLRKK

-1122 LTWALGMKISFAA
+1122 LTWALGMKVSFAA

-1202 DLSSTVRVMSH
+1202 DLSSTVRAMSH

-1336 TELKRSSII
+1336 TGAEALVDHPTSHRRTKHIEI
-1345 RRRTGERNTSRSD
+1345 RREFIKFHIGHETVKIERVS
-1358 ASSSSFTSDTK
+1358 TK
-1369 RSKSNE
+1369 DQLADILTKPLRQDIHNYLVQMILHG

>member
-1 MPELDNSKPPL
+1 
-12 FVPSKRSYNDFVLAW
+12 
-27 RGHSRKRNY
+27 
-36 SQLLEWAE
+36 
-44 NPDNAPEALTQQ
+44 
-56 QQTWNS
+56 
-62 RFFSDLV
+62 
-69 DSLYNGETDD
+69 
-79 AATAALA
+79 
-86 AIDAAADDG
+86 
-95 MQLWTALKRE
+95 
-105 IDITLPSARSHAEDQ
+105 
-120 LKTKTKQKHDET
+120 
-132 VAEFGLRFRAV
+132 
-143 CANVHERHRAS
+143 
-154 PLNWLLI
+154 
-161 WTLTTTTRSSYPT
+161 
-174 SSVAPT
+174 
-180 NARPYTIVSYAQI
+180 
-193 QKTADAALHYP
+193 
-204 CKGAAVAVTAAARVA
+204 
-219 EEAATPNVS
+219 
-228 TRSDTT
+228 
-234 DAAKTQT
+234 
-241 VQLHTLTTL
+241 
-250 RCVMRLA
+250 
-257 ARVTTQHVGA
+257 
-267 ATPTQAAEVA
+267 
-277 VDEADIKV
+277 
-285 AEADEEDDTRCTT
+285 
-298 DASHHGIGGT
+298 
-308 QQYLPPPPPLPSQLM
+308 
-323 QNNIARVGEAFPTM
+323 
-337 NAPPPTGQMYQ
+337 
-348 TGPYRRTFA
+348 
-357 ITLATNEPNCSKYIV
+357 
-372 DNASPY
+372 
-378 TLTGSLHHLYDVQQ
+378 
-392 LEKPKEI
+392 
-399 GGIKK
+399 
-404 DSTIECTHVGK
+404 
-415 IDFTTHEGTLT
+415 
-426 VSNAYYSAELAGFVS
+426 
-441 ILSYIVMRDAGA
+441 
-453 VLVDKKTDP
+453 
-462 YILLPNSD
+462 
-470 IMFLKEMDS
+470 
-479 GHLYTELTSLTN
+479 
-491 VDEAYPTLP
+491 
-500 INAGQWHARLGH
+500 
-512 LHPRRIENF
+512 
-521 PSDAEQIPADAECPA
+521 
-536 CQLHKSKRTR
+536 
-546 REPAQSIT
+546 
-554 EYKIGE
+554 
-560 VWSTDAIRP
+560 
-569 GTISVSGVT
+569 
-578 TFFPF
+578 
-583 IDYGSRFVFDYYA
+583 
-596 VSKEITEYIAILK
+596 
-609 QWVSDI
+609 
-615 HTVRNTVNPDIN
+615 
-627 WPKQLRTDHEQL
+627 
-639 FMHPDCVAFLNYHGI
+639 
-654 TAVPVPPY
+654 
-662 QHHKVGRVERRYGII
+662 
-677 HQHALV
+677 
-683 MMETAQIYDRVWPA
+683 
-697 AYSFAVFHTNS
+697 
-708 AKQYPSA
+708 
-715 IVHGVTTDSQGMYPS
+715 
-730 PNSMFLKRETDL
+730 MFLKRETDL
-742 NFTRIPFCVSY
+742 NFTRTPFCVSY
-753 VYYEQHSKFQ
+753 VHFEQHSKFQ
-763 QRSNRGVLVGYSKD
+763 QRSNRGVFVGYSKD

-851 PHAPSTNLMEIGGE
+851 PHAPSTNLLELGGE
-865 LDTHSQKTT
+865 PDTHSQKTT

-912 IDSELNSHQLYGT
+912 IDSELNSHQLNGT

-1145 VSKILERFGF
+1145 MSKILERFGF

-1202 DLSSTVRVMSH
+1202 DLSSTVRAMSH

-1336 TELKRSSII
+1336 TDAAKMQTVQLHTLTTLRCVMRLAARVTTQHVGAATPTQAAEVAVDEADIKVAEADEEDDTRCTTDASHHGIGGTQQYLPPPPPLPSQLMQNNIARVGEAFPTMNAPPPTGQMYQTGPYRRTFAITLATNEPNCSKYIVDNASPYTLTGSLNHLYDVQQLEKPKEIGGIKKDSTIKCTHVGKIDFTTHEGTLTVSNAYYGFYFGQIDVETAYLYALVQELIYMRPPKGTNYGPNKICRLLKSLYGLKQAGRNWYLDLKDYLVELGFKPGEVDIGMYSAAVGTENEIWILVYVDDIIFASKNEQTKDIFAGHLRKKYRITEPAQLTWALGMKISFAADGIILTQDLYMSKILERFGFTSAAKSATTPLAHGTTLTRADEEDAEARHLAQQFVGAILYAAVISRPDLSSTVRAMSHVMSKPPSNFEACKKHVLRYLSGTINRGIKYNTNSNVPLKLIGYCDASWGDNHENRRSTSGYIFFLNGGPISWASYLQTTVALSTVESEVMALTEAIKEAIYI
-1345 RRRTGERNTSRSD
+1345 RRLLESLGAAQEGPTIIYTDSTGAEALVDHPTSHRRTKHIEIRREFIKFHIGHETVKIERVS
-1358 ASSSSFTSDTK
+1358 TK
-1369 RSKSNE
+1369 DQLADIMTKPLRQDIHNYLVQMILHG